1 LFATVEFNPSE
12 RVLILLNLKVSGWWA
27 AYHEIHKSAA
37 VKKIL
42 PVTKLRIGNAEHMAD
57 LLWLIKLSLIGQFI
71 STDKIL
77 FQKNYNQKTLSA
89 SWDYKSKK
97 NKIGL
102 YPAVLELIMINSI
115 SLTQKLRLGKKLIR
129 RVLNKLRY
137 RYPQLHQ

>member
-1 LFATVEFNPSE
+1 MFATVELSNPSE

-27 AYHEIHKSAA
+27 AYHGIHRSAA
-37 VKKIL
+37 VKIL

-115 SLTQKLRLGKKLIR
+115 SLTQKLKLGKKLVR
-129 RVLNKLRY
+129 WVLNKLKY